1 MPKLIT
7 HINFAKGFRGG
18 ERQTELLISSLSKHN
33 IKQRLLVRV
42 GSELTK
48 RCKNIE
54 NLEIIELSKPYIFH
68 LNAIKGS
75 HILHAHE
82 TKALQFAYFAH
93 LFIGVEYIVTRRV
106 DNTIKKNFLN
116 AKLYK
121 NAKTSVALSSA
132 IVKTIERVSSEAT
145 IAIIPSA
152 FSQTQLDE
160 HKVLEIKKRFSRK
173 FLIGHIGALDEKH
186 KGQSI
191 IIELAKRVEKSY
203 PEIHFILVGGG
214 ADEMM
219 LKEMAEGL
227 SNITFEGF
235 VNNVPDYIASLEL
248 FLFPSRNEGLGSTLL
263 DVMNHSVPIVA
274 SSVGGIVD
282 IIEDG
287 KNGVLFDIADLDKLE
302 KIVIEL
308 YKNREMRERLAQ
320 NAKKSIT
327 KYSVENMTQSYI
339 SHYEI

>member
-1 MPKLIT
+1 MLIT

-18 ERQTELLISSLSKHN
+18 ERQTELLIESLSKKN
-33 IKQRLLVRV
+33 FQQRLLVRV

-48 RCKNIE
+48 RCKDIE
-54 NLEIIELSKPYIFH
+54 NLEIIELSKPYIVH

-93 LFIGVEYIVTRRV
+93 LLTGVKYIVTRRV

-116 AKLYK
+116 ATLYK

-132 IVKTIERVSSEAT
+132 IVKTIKRVTNDAT

-160 HKVLEIKKRFSRK
+160 HKVLEIKERFSHK

-191 IIELAKRVEKSY
+191 ILELAKRVEKSY

-235 VNNVPDYIASLEL
+235 VNNVPDYIASLNL

-263 DVMNHSVPIVA
+263 DVMNYSVPIVA
-274 SSVGGIVD
+274 SNVGGIPD
-282 IIEDG
+282 IIVDG
-287 KNGVLFDIADLDKLE
+287 KNGVLFDIADLDNLE

-308 YKNREMRERLAQ
+308 YKDKERREELAQ

-339 SHYEI
+339 SLYEI